1 MDGLEMNS
9 NPDDV
14 VVPLRDNPGRN
25 KPSPIGSSWLSR
37 YETYSGMGS
46 ASISAFNAA
55 RSSSSDGC
63 GGTYMTA
70 KPGHAR
76 VRESSM
82 GISGIGRKLDIVGVA
97 CTGIEGPEMGGTGST
112 SLGCGC
118 SGEEVESSGT
128 NVMVDRSEMA
138 S

>member
-1 MDGLEMNS
+1 MNS

-25 KPSPIGSSWLSR
+25 TPSPIGSSWSSR

-46 ASISAFNAA
+46 VSMSVFNAA

-63 GGTYMTA
+63 GGMYMTA
-70 KPGHAR
+70 KPGHVR
-76 VRESSM
+76 LRESSM
-82 GISGIGRKLDIVGVA
+82 GVSRIGGKLEIVDAACMGVEGSETVGTESASLESGRSRKEK
-97 CTGIEGPEMGGTGST
+97 EGGF
-112 SLGCGC
+112 
-118 SGEEVESSGT
+118 SGAS
-128 NVMVDRSEMA
+128 VMVDCSEMV

>member
-25 KPSPIGSSWLSR
+25 KPSPIGSSWSSR

-82 GISGIGRKLDIVGVA
+82 GISGIGGKLDIGDVA
-97 CTGIEGPEMGGTGST
+97 CTGIEGRVRGTEST
-112 SLGCGC
+112 SWECGC
-118 SGEEVESSGT
+118 SEKEGRLSGAS
-128 NVMVDRSEMA
+128 VIVDRSEMV